1 MNLESFAPIGMFGVF
16 IAFVVIVVLASRAA
30 AVAQKR
36 EDEWL
41 RSAGFVPMHSAA
53 PGCLGIRSNQ
63 IADEKALRAAFGQLS
78 PLNKNSG
85 GYCSRGFF
93 ADRGDYIEYLF
104 TFTYTTG
111 SGKNQQTHT
120 YLAYAVQQ
128 AFFFTDLSI
137 GPADLGDSIVGF
149 FGVRDI
155 QFESDD
161 FNKRFR
167 INSSEPKFAYD
178 VIHPQMMEFFEGA
191 LTRHWEFSGPFG
203 ACVIRAYS
211 EAPECQQFLR
221 EFMSRVPD
229 YLRQERAL
237 PKPEPLVMAQM
248 VLGPESS

>member
-1 MNLESFAPIGMFGVF
+1 MGFFAIFGVF
-16 IAFVVIVVLASRAA
+16 VVLVVLASRAA
-30 AVAQKR
+30 AAAQKR
-36 EDEWL
+36 EEEWL
-41 RSAGFVPMHSAA
+41 RSAGFVPMHSEAA
-53 PGCLGIRSNQ
+53 GCLGAKSTR
-63 IADEKALRAAFGQLS
+63 IADEKALRSAFGQLS
-78 PLNKNSG
+78 PLNKDSG

-93 ADRGDYIEYLF
+93 ADRGDFVEYLF

-128 AFFFTDLSI
+128 SFFFTDLSI
-137 GPADLGDSIVGF
+137 GPADFGDSVAGF

-155 QFESDD
+155 QFESDE

-167 INSSEPKFAYD
+167 INGSEPKFAFD

-191 LTRHWEFSGPFG
+191 LKRHWEFSGPFG
-203 ACVIRAYS
+203 VTLIRAYS
-211 EAPECQQFLR
+211 EAPDCQQFLR
-221 EFMSRVPD
+221 EFMERIPD

-237 PKPEPLVMAQM
+237 PKPEPVVTAQM

>member
-1 MNLESFAPIGMFGVF
+1 
-16 IAFVVIVVLASRAA
+16 
-30 AVAQKR
+30 
-36 EDEWL
+36 
-41 RSAGFVPMHSAA
+41 MHSAA

-63 IADEKALRAAFGQLS
+63 IADETALRGNLGQFS

-93 ADRGDYIEYLF
+93 ADRGDFVEYLF

-120 YLAYAVQQ
+120 YLAYAVQLS
-128 AFFFTDLSI
+128 FFFNELQI

-149 FGVRDI
+149 FGVRDV
-155 QFESDD
+155 QFESEE

-167 INSSEPKFAYD
+167 INGGDPKFVYD
-178 VIHPQMMEFFEGA
+178 VVHPQMMEFFEGA

-203 ACVIRAYS
+203 VCVIRSYS
-211 EAPECQQFLR
+211 EAAECQQFLM
-221 EFMSRVPD
+221 EFMARIPD
-229 YLRQERAL
+229 YLKQERTL
-237 PKPEPLVMAQM
+237 PKPTPFVMAQM